1 MTQIKVNYLNEL
13 ILLLIKKE
21 MHGRQL
27 AKELR
32 TSLIRVQS
40 MLTEL
45 RKANVLDYKIR
56 GKNHVYFFKKNLT
69 SRSFVLSAENYKLAK
84 ILTKHNWLE
93 PAFQNLIKKKGLSL
107 IILFGSYAKG
117 TEKKGSDIDLY
128 VQTRS
133 QKIKKEIQSI
143 SDLISIKTGKFDPDD
158 LLIKEIIKN
167 HAIIKG
173 AEEYYE
179 KIKFFE

>member
-1 MTQIKVNYLNEL
+1 MTEIKVNYLHEL
-13 ILLLIKKE
+13 ILILIKKE
-21 MHGRQL
+21 MHGRQI

-32 TSLIRVQS
+32 TSLARVQAI
-40 MLTEL
+40 LTEL
-45 RKANVLDYKIR
+45 RKANALDYKIR
-56 GKNHVYFFKKNLT
+56 GKNHVYFFKKNMV
-69 SRSFVLSAENYKLAK
+69 SRSFVLNAENYKLAK
-84 ILTKHNWLE
+84 ILSRHNWLE
-93 PAFQNLIKKKGLSL
+93 PIFQDLIKKRGIRM

-128 VQTRS
+128 VQTTN
-133 QKIKKEIQSI
+133 QKTKREIQNV
-143 SDLISIKTGKFDPDD
+143 SDLISVKTGRFNTDD

-167 HAIIKG
+167 HTIIKG